1 MQYGKKTSAC
11 GKTRWKGDVNTMKT
25 ATSVLFLCIQIQQ
38 LKRENDLQLQ
48 KNERQNYKQTQQL
61 RPTDTATERQNDLQ
75 IQHMNDKTTY
85 KYT

>member
-1 MQYGKKTSAC
+1 
-11 GKTRWKGDVNTMKT
+11 MKT

-48 KNERQNYKQTQQL
+48 KHERQNYIQIQQL

>member
-1 MQYGKKTSAC
+1 
-11 GKTRWKGDVNTMKT
+11 MKT

-48 KNERQNYKQTQQL
+48 KKNERQNYIQTQQL

-75 IQHMNDKTTY
+75 IHLRDKTTY
-85 KYT
+85 SNWETKHEIGEERGGK